1 MIPWALRK
9 ACTAFGVAPPWAL
22 RGRSVGVPWAFRGRS
37 VGAPWVAWGTEI
49 GPLRGDTTPFWK

>member
-22 RGRSVGVPWAFRGRS
+22 RGRSVGVPWALRGRS
-37 VGAPWVAWGTEI
+37 VGAPWALPEYLFLAKNRRESNK
-49 GPLRGDTTPFWK
+49 P